1 MKTPI
6 LIECS
11 RDAMQGIKSWI
22 PTETKIKYIQS
33 LLSVGFDVLDVG
45 SFVSPKAIPQMKDTP
60 IVLKNIDFTQSKS
73 ELLVIVANLRG
84 ALEAAKYNTISYIGF
99 PLSVSENF
107 QMRNTHKTQEEAL
120 LLLDQLIE
128 VCKNSGKKL
137 VVYLSMGFG
146 NPYGDPWSVEIVTN
160 WIDLLA
166 QKGIQII
173 SLSDTVGSA
182 KLNDISQIFKATI
195 NQYSEIEIGAH
206 FHTKPEKAF
215 KKIKAAHEAGCNR
228 FDGAIKGFGGCP
240 MAVDNLTGNMPSEKL
255 ISYFNQQKISL
266 NIDPIMFEYAYNQ
279 SLNVFNR

>member
-6 LIECS
+6 LIECP
-11 RDAMQGIKSWI
+11 RDAMQGIKNWI
-22 PTETKIKYIQS
+22 PTEAKIKYIQS

-45 SFVSPKAIPQMKDTP
+45 SFVSPKAIPQMKDTAV
-60 IVLKNIDFTQSKS
+60 VLENIDFSECKS

-84 ALEAAKYNTISYIGF
+84 ALEAVKYDAITYIGF

-120 LLLDQLIE
+120 FLLDQLIE
-128 VCKNSGKKL
+128 VCNNSGKKL

-146 NPYGDPWSVEIVTN
+146 NPYGDPWSIKIVTN
-160 WIDLLA
+160 WIDLLV

-182 KLNDISQIFKATI
+182 KTNDISEIFKAAI

-206 FHTKPEKAF
+206 FHTQPENAF
-215 KKIKAAHEAGCNR
+215 SKIKAAHEAGCNR

-240 MAVDNLTGNMPSEKL
+240 MAADNLTGNMPSEKL
-255 ISYFNQQKISL
+255 ISYFNQQQIPL
-266 NIDPIMFEYAYNQ
+266 NIDPIKFEYAYNQ
-279 SLNVFNR
+279 SLNIFI

>member
-6 LIECS
+6 LIECP
-11 RDAMQGIKSWI
+11 RDAMQGIKNWI
-22 PTETKIKYIQS
+22 PTEAKIMYIQS

-45 SFVSPKAIPQMKDTP
+45 SFVSPKAIPQMKDTAV
-60 IVLKNIDFTQSKS
+60 VLENIDFSECKS

-84 ALEAAKYNTISYIGF
+84 ALEAVKYDAITYIGF

-107 QMRNTHKTQEEAL
+107 QMRNTHKTQQEAL
-120 LLLDQLIE
+120 FLLDQLIE
-128 VCKNSGKKL
+128 VCNNSGKKL
-137 VVYLSMGFG
+137 VLYLSMGFG
-146 NPYGDPWSVEIVTN
+146 NPYGDPWSVKIVTN

-182 KLNDISQIFKATI
+182 KTNDISEIFKAAI

-206 FHTKPEKAF
+206 FHTQPEKAF
-215 KKIKAAHEAGCNR
+215 SKIKAAHEAGCNR

-240 MAVDNLTGNMPSEKL
+240 MAADNLTGNMPSEKL
-255 ISYFNQQKISL
+255 ISYFNQQKIPL
-266 NIDPIMFEYAYNQ
+266 NIDPIKFEYAYNQ
-279 SLNVFNR
+279 SLTIFI

>member
-6 LIECS
+6 LIECP
-11 RDAMQGIKSWI
+11 RDAMQGIKNWI
-22 PTETKIKYIQS
+22 PTEAKIMYIQS

-45 SFVSPKAIPQMKDTP
+45 SFVSPKAIPQMKDTAV
-60 IVLKNIDFTQSKS
+60 VLENIDFSESKS

-84 ALEAAKYNTISYIGF
+84 AFEAVKYDAITYIGF

-107 QMRNTHKTQEEAL
+107 QMRNTHKTQQEAL
-120 LLLDQLIE
+120 FLLDQLIE
-128 VCKNSGKKL
+128 VCNNSGKKL
-137 VVYLSMGFG
+137 VLYLSMGFG
-146 NPYGDPWSVEIVTN
+146 NPYGDPWSVKIVTN

-182 KLNDISQIFKATI
+182 KTNDISEIFKAAI

-206 FHTKPEKAF
+206 FHTQPEKAF
-215 KKIKAAHEAGCNR
+215 SKIKAAHEAGCNR

-240 MAVDNLTGNMPSEKL
+240 MAADNLTGNMPSEKL
-255 ISYFNQQKISL
+255 ISYFNQQKIPL
-266 NIDPIMFEYAYNQ
+266 NIDPIKFEYAYNQ
-279 SLNVFNR
+279 SLTIFI

>member
-33 LLSVGFDVLDVG
+33 LLSVGFAVLDVG

-215 KKIKAAHEAGCNR
+215 KKIKVAHEAGCNR

>member
-6 LIECS
+6 LIECP
-11 RDAMQGIKSWI
+11 RDAMQGIKNWI
-22 PTETKIKYIQS
+22 PTEAKIKYIQS

-45 SFVSPKAIPQMKDTP
+45 SFVSPKAIPQMKDTAV
-60 IVLKNIDFTQSKS
+60 VLENIDFSESKS

-84 ALEAAKYNTISYIGF
+84 ALEAVKYDAITYIGF

-107 QMRNTHKTQEEAL
+107 QMRNTHKTQQEAL
-120 LLLDQLIE
+120 FLLDQLIE
-128 VCKNSGKKL
+128 VCNNSGKKL
-137 VVYLSMGFG
+137 VLYLSMGFG

-166 QKGIQII
+166 QKGIKII

-182 KLNDISQIFKATI
+182 KTNDISEIFKAAI

-206 FHTKPEKAF
+206 FHTQPEKAF
-215 KKIKAAHEAGCNR
+215 SKIKAAHEAGCNR

-240 MAVDNLTGNMPSEKL
+240 MAADNLTGNMPSEKL
-255 ISYFNQQKISL
+255 ISYFNQQKIPL
-266 NIDPIMFEYAYNQ
+266 NIDPIKFEYAYNQ
-279 SLNVFNR
+279 SLTIFI

>member
-6 LIECS
+6 LIECP
-11 RDAMQGIKSWI
+11 RDAMQGIKNWI
-22 PTETKIKYIQS
+22 PTEAKIKYIQS

-45 SFVSPKAIPQMKDTP
+45 SFVSPKAIPQMKDTTA
-60 IVLKNIDFTQSKS
+60 VLENIDFSESKS

-84 ALEAAKYNTISYIGF
+84 ALEAVKYDAITYIGF

-120 LLLDQLIE
+120 FLLDQLIE
-128 VCKNSGKKL
+128 VCNNSGKKL

-146 NPYGDPWSVEIVTN
+146 NPYGDPWSIKIVTN
-160 WIDLLA
+160 WIDLLV

-182 KLNDISQIFKATI
+182 KTNDISEIFKAAI

-206 FHTKPEKAF
+206 FHTQPENAF
-215 KKIKAAHEAGCNR
+215 SKIKAAHEAGCNR

-240 MAVDNLTGNMPSEKL
+240 MATDNLTGNMPSEKL
-255 ISYFNQQKISL
+255 ISYFNQQKIPL
-266 NIDPIMFEYAYNQ
+266 NIDPIKFEYAYNQ
-279 SLNVFNR
+279 SFNIFI

>member
-11 RDAMQGIKSWI
+11 RDAMQGIKNWI
-22 PTETKIKYIQS
+22 PTEAKIKYIQS

-45 SFVSPKAIPQMKDTP
+45 SFVSPKAIPQMKDTAV
-60 IVLKNIDFTQSKS
+60 VLENIDFSECKS

-84 ALEAAKYNTISYIGF
+84 ALEAVKYDAITYIGF

-107 QMRNTHKTQEEAL
+107 QMRNTHKTQDEAL
-120 LLLDQLIE
+120 FLLDQLIE
-128 VCKNSGKKL
+128 VCNNSGKRL

-146 NPYGDPWSVEIVTN
+146 NPYGDPWSIKIVTN
-160 WIDLLA
+160 WIDLLV
-166 QKGIQII
+166 QKGIQSI

-182 KLNDISQIFKATI
+182 KTNDISEIFKAVI

-206 FHTKPEKAF
+206 FHTQPEKAF
-215 KKIKAAHEAGCNR
+215 SKIKAAHEAGCNR

-240 MAVDNLTGNMPSEKL
+240 MAADNLTGNMPSEKL
-255 ISYFNQQKISL
+255 ISYFNQQQIPL
-266 NIDPIMFEYAYNQ
+266 NIDPIKFEYAYNQ
-279 SLNVFNR
+279 SLTIFI

>member
-11 RDAMQGIKSWI
+11 RDAMQGIKNWI
-22 PTETKIKYIQS
+22 PTEAKIKYIQS

-45 SFVSPKAIPQMKDTP
+45 SFVSPKAIPQMKDTAV
-60 IVLKNIDFTQSKS
+60 VLENIDFSESKS

-84 ALEAAKYNTISYIGF
+84 AFEAVKYDAITYIGF

-107 QMRNTHKTQEEAL
+107 QMRNTHKTQQEAL
-120 LLLDQLIE
+120 FLLDQLIE
-128 VCKNSGKKL
+128 VCNNSGKKL
-137 VVYLSMGFG
+137 VLYLSMGFG
-146 NPYGDPWSVEIVTN
+146 NPYGDPWSVKIVTN

-182 KLNDISQIFKATI
+182 KTNDISEIFKAAI
-195 NQYSEIEIGAH
+195 NRYSEIEIGAH
-206 FHTKPEKAF
+206 FHTQPEKAF
-215 KKIKAAHEAGCNR
+215 SKIKAAHEAGCNR

-240 MAVDNLTGNMPSEKL
+240 MAADNLTGNMPSEKL
-255 ISYFNQQKISL
+255 ISYFNQQKIPL
-266 NIDPIMFEYAYNQ
+266 NIDPIKFEYAYNQ
-279 SLNVFNR
+279 SLTIFI

>member
-6 LIECS
+6 LIECP
-11 RDAMQGIKSWI
+11 RDAMQGIKNWI
-22 PTETKIKYIQS
+22 PTEAKIKYIQS

-45 SFVSPKAIPQMKDTP
+45 SFVSPKAIPQMKDTAV
-60 IVLKNIDFTQSKS
+60 VLENIDFSECKS

-84 ALEAAKYNTISYIGF
+84 ALEAVKYDAITYIGF

-107 QMRNTHKTQEEAL
+107 QMRNTHKTQDEAL
-120 LLLDQLIE
+120 FLLDQLIE
-128 VCKNSGKKL
+128 VCNNSGKRL

-146 NPYGDPWSVEIVTN
+146 NPYGDPWSVEIVTK

-166 QKGIQII
+166 HKGIQII

-182 KLNDISQIFKATI
+182 KTNDISEIFKAVI

-206 FHTKPEKAF
+206 FHTQPEKAF
-215 KKIKAAHEAGCNR
+215 SKIKAAHEAGCNR

-240 MAVDNLTGNMPSEKL
+240 MAADNLTGNMPSEKL
-255 ISYFNQQKISL
+255 ISYFNQQQIPL
-266 NIDPIMFEYAYNQ
+266 NIDPIKFEYAYNQ
-279 SLNVFNR
+279 SLNIFI

>member
-11 RDAMQGIKSWI
+11 RDAMQGIKNWI
-22 PTETKIKYIQS
+22 PTEAKIKYIQS

-45 SFVSPKAIPQMKDTP
+45 SFVSPKAIPQMKDTAV
-60 IVLKNIDFTQSKS
+60 VLENIDFSESKS

-84 ALEAAKYNTISYIGF
+84 AFEAVKYDAITYIGF

-107 QMRNTHKTQEEAL
+107 QMRNTHKTQQEAL
-120 LLLDQLIE
+120 FLLDQLIE
-128 VCKNSGKKL
+128 VCNNSGKKL
-137 VVYLSMGFG
+137 VLYLSMGFG
-146 NPYGDPWSVEIVTN
+146 NPYGDPWSVKIVTN

-182 KLNDISQIFKATI
+182 KTNDISEIFKAAI

-206 FHTKPEKAF
+206 FHTQPEKAF
-215 KKIKAAHEAGCNR
+215 SKIKAAHEAGCNR

-240 MAVDNLTGNMPSEKL
+240 MAADNLTGNMPSEKL
-255 ISYFNQQKISL
+255 ISYFNQQKIPL
-266 NIDPIMFEYAYNQ
+266 NIDPIKFEYAYNQ
-279 SLNVFNR
+279 SLTIFI

>member
-6 LIECS
+6 LIECP
-11 RDAMQGIKSWI
+11 RDAMQGIKNWI
-22 PTETKIKYIQS
+22 PTEAKIKYIQS

-45 SFVSPKAIPQMKDTP
+45 SFVSPKAIPQMKDTAV
-60 IVLKNIDFTQSKS
+60 VLENIDFSECKS

-84 ALEAAKYNTISYIGF
+84 ALEAVKYDAITYIGF

-120 LLLDQLIE
+120 FLLDQLIE
-128 VCKNSGKKL
+128 VCNNSGKKL

-182 KLNDISQIFKATI
+182 KTNDISEIFKAVI

-206 FHTKPEKAF
+206 FHTQPEKAF
-215 KKIKAAHEAGCNR
+215 SKIKAAHEAGCNR

-240 MAVDNLTGNMPSEKL
+240 MAADNLTGNMPSEKL
-255 ISYFNQQKISL
+255 ISYFNQQQIPL
-266 NIDPIMFEYAYNQ
+266 NIDPIKFEYAYNQ
-279 SLNVFNR
+279 SLNIFI